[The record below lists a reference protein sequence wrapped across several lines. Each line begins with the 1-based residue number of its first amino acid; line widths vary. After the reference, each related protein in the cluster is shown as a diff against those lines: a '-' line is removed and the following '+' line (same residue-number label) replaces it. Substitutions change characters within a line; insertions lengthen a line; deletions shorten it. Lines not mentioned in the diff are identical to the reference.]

1 MTRAAILRSREE
13 PRDGKLS
20 HGRVALRGS
29 GHSLAARMATRS
41 EPRSNVSRQG
51 ALRRRRTHLDLW
63 RLCAFVDWVERF
75 AAGLGARGVRPGD
88 RVLVHMENSPEFLV
102 AWLGCAA
109 AGVVAVTTN
118 ARSSAEELKYYCGD
132 AAAVAAVTQPKFA
145 EMVASARGDLAWIAT
160 TATDAESAPSD
171 AWPRSDRSTSISAD
185 PAAAPPRARDPGAPF
200 SVQYTSGTTSRP
212 MDPRQCALG
221 RSRERGARRLARGRR
236 TPDDDAALSHQR
248 AGLLGARDSLGGGD
262 RRAAT
267 AFFGFP
273 VLGRRTKT
281 SLLHL
286 DLDGSVL
293 LKGAGIR
300 RHSGAT
306 PFPSVGQRL
315 LFAACSPPGDEMF
328 GVKTI
333 GWWGMTETISHGFIG
348 LTDRPNA
355 PMSMGRAAPEY
366 EIRVLDDRDAP
377 AGPGEVGDLAIRGVR
392 GLSLFAEYLGN
403 PAATAEAF
411 DREGFLLTGDRVR
424 SDESGFYFFADRAKD
439 LLKVGGENV
448 WAAEVERVI
457 LASPG
462 VREVAVV
469 GKPHPTLDEAP
480 VAFIIPVDRDDV
492 GLVERVATA
501 CRERLADFKRPHEL
515 RIVNELPRA
524 TLEKVAKSQ
533 LRARSFTKSAR
544 TRPQPISIY
553 RNSGR
558 TPHPVG

>member
-1 MTRAAILRSREE
+1 
-13 PRDGKLS
+13 
-20 HGRVALRGS
+20 
-29 GHSLAARMATRS
+29 
-41 EPRSNVSRQG
+41 
-51 ALRRRRTHLDLW
+51 
-63 RLCAFVDWVERF
+63 
-75 AAGLGARGVRPGD
+75 
-88 RVLVHMENSPEFLV
+88 
-102 AWLGCAA
+102 
-109 AGVVAVTTN
+109 
-118 ARSSAEELKYYCGD
+118 
-132 AAAVAAVTQPKFA
+132 
-145 EMVASARGDLAWIAT
+145 
-160 TATDAESAPSD
+160 
-171 AWPRSDRSTSISAD
+171 
-185 PAAAPPRARDPGAPF
+185 
-200 SVQYTSGTTSRP
+200 
-212 MDPRQCALG
+212 
-221 RSRERGARRLARGRR
+221 
-236 TPDDDAALSHQR
+236 
-248 AGLLGARDSLGGGD
+248 
-262 RRAAT
+262 
-267 AFFGFP
+267 
-273 VLGRRTKT
+273 
-281 SLLHL
+281 
-286 DLDGSVL
+286 
-293 LKGAGIR
+293 
-300 RHSGAT
+300 
-306 PFPSVGQRL
+306 
-315 LFAACSPPGDEMF
+315 MF

-366 EIRVLDDRDAP
+366 EIRVLDDRGAP

-448 WAAEVERVI
+448 SAAEVERVI

-469 GKPHPTLDEAP
+469 GKPHPMLDEAP

-533 LRARSFTKSAR
+533 LARAPLRRARERGRSQSRITEIARARHIPLASKCWTAIGGADLQGECTAQIDKWFKSLVPLVANGAWLAQAMSPLRLQNDKVWPVDILRCSFQILLPGAVQDRLAR
-544 TRPQPISIY
+544 YVSTHY
-553 RNSGR
+553 A
-558 TPHPVG
+558 